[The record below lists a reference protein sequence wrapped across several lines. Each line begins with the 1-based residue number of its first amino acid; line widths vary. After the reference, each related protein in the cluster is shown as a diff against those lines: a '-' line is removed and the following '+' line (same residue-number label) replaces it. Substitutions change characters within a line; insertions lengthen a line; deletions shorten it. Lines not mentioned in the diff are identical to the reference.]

1 MWVARAFA
9 PLPSHQGLVYTPK
22 ACHAT
27 SVALEDFVEL
37 KATLRTEKP
46 SSLRA
51 EGMLPAVVYDKNT
64 NKNIFVEL
72 KAFDKAFRKV
82 STHGVIT
89 LMFDDGS
96 HLDTLVKAVA
106 MNKKRRIAEHADFL
120 IVADEPI
127 DVVVP
132 VHTKGVSFAVK
143 AGAVMDIV
151 AHHVTVHCTPKKI
164 PQEFVVD
171 ITNLGI
177 NEPVHTG
184 DLVMPEGV
192 RLVSDPKATVLVI
205 HRSRSAEEAVAVVAA
220 EPEVI
225 TKGKKEVK

>member
-1 MWVARAFA
+1 M
-9 PLPSHQGLVYTPK
+9 
-22 ACHAT
+22 
-27 SVALEDFVEL
+27 EL
-37 KATLRTEKP
+37 KATLRTEKT

-51 EGMLPAVVYDKNT
+51 EGMLPAVVYDKVS
-64 NKNIFVEL
+64 NKKIFVEL

-89 LMFDDGS
+89 LMFDDGT

-106 MNKKRRIAEHADFL
+106 MNKKKRVAEHADFL

-132 VHTKGVSFAVK
+132 VRTKGVSLAVK
-143 AGAVMDIV
+143 AGGVLDIV
-151 AHHVTVHCTPKKI
+151 AHHVTVHCTPKRI
-164 PQEFVVD
+164 PQEFLVE
-171 ITNLGI
+171 ISTMGL
-177 NEPVHTG
+177 NEPFHTG

-205 HRSRSAEEAVAVVAA
+205 HRARSSEEVVAVVA

-225 TKGKKEVK
+225 TKGKKEEK

>member
-1 MWVARAFA
+1 M
-9 PLPSHQGLVYTPK
+9 PNYS
-22 ACHAT
+22 

-37 KATLRTEKP
+37 KAVLRTEKP

-51 EGMLPAVVYDKNT
+51 EGLLPAVVYDKNT
-64 NKNIFVEL
+64 NKNIYVEL

-89 LMFDDGS
+89 LMFDDGT

-106 MNKKRRIAEHADFL
+106 MNKKKRVAEHADFL

-127 DVVVP
+127 DVVIP
-132 VHTKGVSFAVK
+132 VHTKGVSLAVK
-143 AGAVMDIV
+143 AGGVLDIV
-151 AHHVTVHCTPKKI
+151 AHHVTVHCTPKRI

-205 HRSRSAEEAVAVVAA
+205 HRARSSDDVVAVVA

>member
-1 MWVARAFA
+1 V
-9 PLPSHQGLVYTPK
+9 PNYS
-22 ACHAT
+22 

-37 KATLRTEKP
+37 KAVLRTEKP

-64 NKNIFVEL
+64 NKNIYVEL

-89 LMFDDGS
+89 LMFDDGT

-106 MNKKRRIAEHADFL
+106 MNKKKRVAEHADFL
-120 IVADEPI
+120 IVADEPV

-132 VHTKGVSFAVK
+132 VHTKGVSLAVK
-143 AGAVMDIV
+143 AGGVLDIV
-151 AHHVTVHCTPKKI
+151 AHHVTVNCRPKQI
-164 PQEFVVD
+164 PQEFIVD
-171 ITNLGI
+171 ITNIGI

-184 DLVMPEGV
+184 DLVLPEGV
-192 RLVSDPKATVLVI
+192 KLVSDPKATVLVI
-205 HRSRSAEEAVAVVAA
+205 HRARSADEVSAVAA